1 MKRLW
6 IILSSLVLLSCEDV
20 EEKTIADPVAAIL
33 LLEAKDH
40 SEWLNSLNEGTFI
53 EGENTRI
60 IKKQENGNVT
70 IQLSGPEYITIWEY
84 DKTGRMISIGCCR
97 TVREFIPFPK
107 EAVIEL

>member
-6 IILSSLVLLSCEDV
+6 ILLFSLVLLSCEDV
-20 EEKTIADPVAAIL
+20 EEKTIADPIAAIL

-84 DKTGRMISIGCCR
+84 DKTGRMISIGCGR
-97 TVREFIPFPK
+97 TVREFIPIPK
-107 EAVIEL
+107 EGVIEQ